1 MQKQR
6 SQQAIIYAAKSTED
20 KRGSIPTQLA
30 DGRAL
35 AEKEGLPVAAEYAD
49 EAASAWS
56 GDRGPELAAALDHA
70 ERIGAALIVQHSD
83 RLARG
88 DARQARHLIEVY
100 LWSLKAGV
108 ALRSVQDD
116 STFENLVMAV
126 VMGERNTEDSRRKSE
141 AVRAGLARRRKQ
153 GKFVGSRCFGL
164 TWQRNEK
171 DEREVVHEPS
181 EAPVV
186 ERIAAELLAG
196 VAQIEIA
203 RRLNAERIP
212 TARGGRWHQGTV
224 RSILANPAI
233 AGLIRDGDELI
244 EAQHAAIIPRETWDQ
259 IQALREARAKTHRRG
274 RPSSGKHL
282 FRKGFLRCG
291 ECGEAMVPRTA
302 RNRSGTLY
310 EGYLCL
316 GRRQDP
322 TSCTM
327 PPILR
332 ADVDTA
338 VYRYFEQVG
347 LDVEA
352 TREQLTA
359 AVERKRAEVQ
369 ALCDAAERE
378 AQQAAERLARVKRD
392 YTHGELTAAEW
403 RELRADLAPELDAAQ
418 AEAERLRERLRS
430 TEAETAISDVEAEL
444 FEQLTR
450 IRAAVAGEVTD
461 AAGVA
466 AVRSALLRLFDG
478 FTLRRDIPDRAHVEL
493 IDTRWIEPLVSE
505 KAVAGYDEK
514 LRPVLARKPLEQAEN
529 NYAEAFDL

>member
-1 MQKQR
+1 MQDQR
-6 SQQAIIYAAKSTED
+6 NQEAIIYAAKSTED
-20 KRGSIPTQLA
+20 KRGSIPTQL
-30 DGRAL
+30 DDCRAF
-35 AEKEGLPVAAEYAD
+35 AEKEGLAIAAKYAD

-70 ERIGAALIVQHSD
+70 ERIKAALIVQHSD

-108 ALRSVQDD
+108 SLRSVQDD
-116 STFENLVMAV
+116 STFENLIMAV

-141 AVRAGLARRRKQ
+141 AVKAGIARRRKQ

-164 TWQRNEK
+164 TWERNAQ
-171 DEREVVHEPS
+171 DEREVIHEPT
-181 EAPVV
+181 EAPIVR
-186 ERIAAELLAG
+186 RIAAEVLAG
-196 VAQIEIA
+196 VAQLEIA
-203 RRLNAERIP
+203 RRLNAESVP

-244 EAQHAAIIPRETWDQ
+244 EAQHEAIIPRETWDQ
-259 IQALREARAKTHRRG
+259 IQALREARARTHRRG
-274 RPSSGKHL
+274 RPSAGKHL

-310 EGYLCL
+310 ECYLCL
-316 GRRQDP
+316 GRKQDP
-322 TSCTM
+322 ASCSM
-327 PPILR
+327 PQTQR
-332 ADVDTA
+332 VEVDTA

-352 TREQLTA
+352 TREQLTVA
-359 AVERKRAEVQ
+359 AGRKRTEVRV
-369 ALCDAAERE
+369 LCDAAERE
-378 AQQAAERLARVKRD
+378 AQQAAERLAQVKRD

-430 TEAETAISDVEAEL
+430 VAADAAITDIEAEL
-444 FEQLTR
+444 VEQLAR
-450 IRAAVAGEVTD
+450 IRAAVAGEITD

-478 FTLRRDIPDRAHVEL
+478 FVLHRAMPDHAHVEL
-493 IDTRWIEPLVSE
+493 IGEYWIEPLVSSR
-505 KAVAGYDEK
+505 AVEGYDEK
-514 LRPVLARKPLEQAEN
+514 LRPVLARKPLEQADN
-529 NYAEAFDL
+529 NYAEALLL

>member
-1 MQKQR
+1 MQPNR
-6 SQQAIIYAAKSTED
+6 DSQAIIYAAKSTED
-20 KRGSIPTQLA
+20 KRGSIPTQLQDCRA
-30 DGRAL
+30 FAGRERL
-35 AEKEGLPVAAEYAD
+35 EIVGEYAD

-56 GDRGPELAAALDHA
+56 GDRGPELAVALSHA
-70 ERIGAALIVQHSD
+70 EQIGAALLVQHSD

-88 DARQARHLIEVY
+88 DARQARHLIEIY
-100 LWSLKAGV
+100 LWALKAGV
-108 ALRSVQDD
+108 VLRSVQDD
-116 STFENLVMAV
+116 STFENLIMAV

-141 AVRAGLARRRKQ
+141 AVKAGIARRRKQ

-164 TWQRNEK
+164 TWQRNAQ
-171 DEREVVHEPS
+171 DEREVVHEPT

-186 ERIAAELLAG
+186 QRIAAEVLAG
-196 VAQIEIA
+196 VAQLEVA
-203 RRLNAERIP
+203 RRLNAEGVP

-244 EAQHAAIIPRETWDQ
+244 EAQHEAIIPRETWDQ
-259 IQALREARAKTHRRG
+259 IQALREARARTHPRG
-274 RPSSGKHL
+274 RPSAGKHL

-310 EGYLCL
+310 ECYLCL

-322 TSCTM
+322 TSCSM
-327 PPILR
+327 PQTQR
-332 ADVDTA
+332 AEVDTA

-352 TREQLTA
+352 TREQLTEA
-359 AVERKRAEVQ
+359 AGRKRTEVQ
-369 ALCDAAERE
+369 ALCDGAERE
-378 AQQAAERLARVKRD
+378 AQGAAERLARVKRD

-403 RELRADLAPELDAAQ
+403 RELRTDLAPELDAAQ

-430 TEAETAISDVEAEL
+430 VESDAAITDVEAEL
-444 FEQLTR
+444 LEQLAH
-450 IRAAVAGEVTD
+450 IRAAVAGEIAD

-478 FTLRRDIPDRAHVEL
+478 FVLHRGTPDHAHVEL
-493 IDTRWIEPLVSE
+493 IGECWIEPIVSQQ
-505 KAVAGYDEK
+505 AVAGYDEK
-514 LRPVLARKPLEQAEN
+514 LRPVLTRKPLEQAAN
-529 NYAEAFDL
+529 NYAQTLLL

>member
-1 MQKQR
+1 MQTQR

-20 KRGSIPTQLA
+20 KRGSIPAQLE

-35 AEKEGLPVAAEYAD
+35 AGKEGLPIAAEYAD

-70 ERIGAALIVQHSD
+70 ERIGAVLIVQHSD

-88 DARQARHLIEVY
+88 DARQARHLIEIY
-100 LWSLKAGV
+100 LWALKAGV
-108 ALRSVQDD
+108 SLRSVQDD
-116 STFENLVMAV
+116 STFENLIMAV

-141 AVRAGLARRRKQ
+141 AVKAGLARRRKQ

-164 TWQRNEK
+164 TWLRNVQ
-171 DEREVVHEPS
+171 DEREVVAEPT
-181 EAPVV
+181 EAPIVQ
-186 ERIAAELLAG
+186 RIAAEMLAG
-196 VAQIEIA
+196 VAQLEIA

-244 EAQHAAIIPRETWDQ
+244 EARHEAIIPRETWDQ
-259 IQALREARAKTHRRG
+259 IQALREARARTHRRG
-274 RPSSGKHL
+274 RPSTGKHL

-310 EGYLCL
+310 ECYLCL

-322 TSCTM
+322 TSCLM
-327 PPILR
+327 PQTPR
-332 ADVDTA
+332 AEVDAA

-352 TREQLTA
+352 TREQLIA
-359 AVERKRAEVQ
+359 AVERKRAEVR

-378 AQQAAERLARVKRD
+378 AQEADERLARVKRD
-392 YTHGELTAAEW
+392 YTHGELAAAEW
-403 RELRADLAPELDAAQ
+403 RELRADLAPERDAAQ
-418 AEAERLRERLRS
+418 AEAERLRKRLCS
-430 TEAETAISDVEAEL
+430 VEADTALTDVETEL
-444 FEQLTR
+444 LEQLAR
-450 IRAAVAGEVTD
+450 IRAAVAGEVVD

-478 FTLRRDIPDRAHVEL
+478 FVLHRGVPEQAHVEL
-493 IDTRWIEPLVSE
+493 IGENWIEPIVSRQ
-505 KAVAGYDEK
+505 AVEGYDEK
-514 LRPVLARKPLEQAEN
+514 LRPVLARKPLEKAED
-529 NYAEAFDL
+529 NYAEALLL